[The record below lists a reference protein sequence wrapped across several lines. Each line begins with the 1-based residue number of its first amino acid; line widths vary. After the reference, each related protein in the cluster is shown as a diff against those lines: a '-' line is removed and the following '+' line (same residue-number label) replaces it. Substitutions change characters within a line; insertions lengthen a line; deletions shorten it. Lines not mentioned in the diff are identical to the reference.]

1 MVGVAGSSV
10 AGTKVCVAEGDA
22 VLVGA
27 AGSSVAGIEVC
38 VGNGDAV
45 IVEVAGSPVAGDT
58 PQERTNTIAPKAN
71 RQKRHSRERC
81 GVFG

>member
-1 MVGVAGSSV
+1 
-10 AGTKVCVAEGDA
+10 
-22 VLVGA
+22 
-27 AGSSVAGIEVC
+27 VC
-38 VGNGDAV
+38 VGNGDAA